1 VHPEEI
7 AALLRRAV
15 RERVLTPGQPLN
27 QDELARRFGVSR
39 IPLREALRTLSG
51 EGLIVMRPGMG
62 AMVIELDAHEVEELY
77 DLRLQLE
84 PPLARTVA
92 GQVRSRDI
100 DELDALVQRMAQ
112 APKPDPEEWSGLH
125 YVFRRR
131 LYEMSGRRHGL
142 RLVTQLL
149 NLVEPYS
156 RYYAHVLGAQDRV
169 GVELASEVAAL
180 RAGDGDRLAELIGAN
195 IEHVR
200 RALVAAMGA
209 GGAPKDRLDELF
221 ADRR

>member
-1 VHPEEI
+1 MHPEEI

-62 AMVIELDAHEVEELY
+62 AMVIELDAREVEELY

-84 PPLARTVA
+84 PSLARAVA
-92 GQVRSRDI
+92 GQVRARDI
-100 DELDALVQRMAQ
+100 DELDGLVKRMAQ

-169 GVELASEVAAL
+169 GVELAEEVETL
-180 RAGDGDRLAELIGAN
+180 RAGDGERLAELIGAN

-209 GGAPKDRLDELF
+209 GEPPKDRLNELF

>member
-1 VHPEEI
+1 MHPEDI

-51 EGLIVMRPGMG
+51 EGLIVIRPGMG

-84 PPLARTVA
+84 PSLARAVA

-100 DELDALVQRMAQ
+100 DELDGLVQRMAQ

-169 GVELASEVAAL
+169 GVELAGEVAAL
-180 RAGDGDRLAELIGAN
+180 RADDGELLANLISAN

-200 RALVAAMGA
+200 SALVAAMGA
-209 GGAPKDRLDELF
+209 VEAPRDRLDELF
-221 ADRR
+221 TDRH

>member
-1 VHPEEI
+1 MHPEDI

-84 PPLARTVA
+84 PPLARAVA
-92 GQVRSRDI
+92 GQVRPRDI
-100 DELDALVQRMAQ
+100 DELDSLVRRMAH
-112 APKPDPEEWSGLH
+112 APKADPEEWSGLH

-131 LYEMSGRRHGL
+131 LYEMSGRRHAL

-169 GVELASEVAAL
+169 GVELANEVDAL
-180 RAGDGDRLAELIGAN
+180 RAGDGERLAELIGAN

-209 GGAPKDRLDELF
+209 GESPKDRLEELF
-221 ADRR
+221 ADRQ